1 MDFLGQVSLRFVDE
15 VAESDEDN
23 DAGGMFGFVGLPSL
37 FSAIDNFT
45 PLIMISTFSHG
56 SGDNLMSM
64 LLKPSYTAQESKE
77 VLADSMLIYCLQ
89 FKIMMCH
96 DVTYTFNYCL

>member
-23 DAGGMFGFVGLPSL
+23 DAGGMFGFQL
-37 FSAIDNFT
+37 

-89 FKIMMCH
+89 LKIMMCH
-96 DVTYTFNYCL
+96 TVTYKFNYCL

>member
-23 DAGGMFGFVGLPSL
+23 DAGGMFGFVRLPSL

-45 PLIMISTFSHG
+45 AVSTPIDHDLNIFPRVRG
-56 SGDNLMSM
+56 QPYVDAFE
-64 LLKPSYTAQESKE
+64 AQLHCPRE
-77 VLADSMLIYCLQ
+77 
-89 FKIMMCH
+89 
-96 DVTYTFNYCL
+96 